1 MTCSQIVFLSAL
13 SFGAF
18 SWHRR
23 GLMSLRSKLLGSIP
37 TSEKLFQATEFVI
50 RRQDQA
56 FGFFPSDTAIRDRD
70 TISKL
75 REIFGK

>member
-1 MTCSQIVFLSAL
+1 
-13 SFGAF
+13 
-18 SWHRR
+18 
-23 GLMSLRSKLLGSIP
+23 MSLRTKLLGSIP